1 MILWRKHETNDCFW
15 DVCRYL
21 VCTIKDKPTYLLM
34 VCWWLLM
41 FFWIWS
47 LLTSVELLPSSF
59 ADAVTLA
66 ASQGFKSQII
76 QNNKSRRSS
85 WLCMQELWSWHV
97 LPVQSGH
104 HQGSWTPLLFL
115 QMLGSGNANGRP
127 IAWDRSHRECV
138 VKWSVVGSTEKHTSM
153 AIVQAVVF
161 PPIWMLYT
169 CFCCRY
175 CTIPSAGAV
184 QAVLVALFL

>member
-1 MILWRKHETNDCFW
+1 MILWRKHERNDCFW
-15 DVCRYL
+15 GVCRYL

-34 VCWWLLM
+34 ICWWLLM

-59 ADAVTLA
+59 ADTVTLA

-85 WLCMQELWSWHV
+85 WLCLQELWSWHV
-97 LPVQSGH
+97 LTVQSGH

-127 IAWDRSHRECV
+127 IAWDRTHRECV
-138 VKWSVVGSTEKHTSM
+138 VKWSVVFGFHWKTYFYGDCSSGCISPHYGCYTHAFAVDT
-153 AIVQAVVF
+153 VQ
-161 PPIWMLYT
+161 
-169 CFCCRY
+169 
-175 CTIPSAGAV
+175 S
-184 QAVLVALFL
+184 QVL